1 MNPSAPPAPP
11 APPGHTD
18 PPGATPAAALP
29 LFVLC
34 LAAFS
39 SLASMRACDALL
51 PMLADTFATTP
62 GTAAQTVA
70 GFAFAYG
77 TVQFLVGPL
86 GDRVGR
92 LRVMAA
98 ACIAGAVANVGVL
111 LASTLEAMTV
121 ARVLAGA
128 ASGGIVPMS
137 LALIGDAVAFE
148 RRQQTLARLML
159 ATHMGMIAGL
169 WLGGMLAEALG
180 WRAVFAALA
189 LGFAAVAVPLLRHA
203 SRAQP
208 HPGAPVAGG
217 RGGLAGAFA
226 GFAEVLRVRWARWV
240 VVLVGLE
247 GALVFAT
254 LAFVPTFLHDAFGLT
269 LGQAGAVMALYA
281 AAGLVYAPLAGRF
294 AQRLGERGQA
304 LAGACAIG
312 AAAALLAA
320 SRSWSWAVPACL
332 LAGFGF
338 FMLHSTLQLHATQ
351 MAPTRRATG
360 ISLFVISLF
369 GGQAL
374 GVALAA
380 WIVDHGSVRA
390 VFLLTAVTVPLLGL
404 AFRHGL
410 ARHAQGALSPARAPS
425 SP

>member
-1 MNPSAPPAPP
+1 LNPTDTPGAAPAP
-11 APPGHTD
+11 
-18 PPGATPAAALP
+18 ALP
-29 LFVLC
+29 LLVLC

-51 PMLADTFATTP
+51 PMLADEFATTP

-70 GFAFAYG
+70 AFAFAYG

-86 GDRVGR
+86 GDRMGR

-98 ACIAGAVANVGVL
+98 ACVIGAVGNVAVL
-111 LASTLEAMTV
+111 LATTLEAMTA

-189 LGFAAVAVPLLRHA
+189 LGFTAVSVPLLRQALRSPA
-203 SRAQP
+203 STRAP
-208 HPGAPVAGG
+208 LPGAP
-217 RGGLAGAFA
+217 GGLPGAFA
-226 GFAEVLRVRWARWV
+226 GFAEVLRVRWARWI

-254 LAFVPTFLHDAFGLT
+254 LAFVPTFLHDSFGLT

-304 LAGACAIG
+304 LGGACAIG

-320 SRSWSWAVPACL
+320 SRSWPWAVPACL
-332 LAGFGF
+332 LAGLGF

-351 MAPTRRATG
+351 MAPERRATA

-390 VFLLTAVTVPLLGL
+390 VFVLTAVTVPLIGL

-410 ARHAQGALSPARAPS
+410 ARHAHGALSPGRAPS

>member
-1 MNPSAPPAPP
+1 MSPHDTPRA
-11 APPGHTD
+11 
-18 PPGATPAAALP
+18 PAAAAPTEATITPALP
-29 LFVLC
+29 LLVVC

-51 PMLADTFATTP
+51 PMLAAEFATTP

-70 GFAFAYG
+70 AFAFAYG

-86 GDRVGR
+86 GDRMGR

-98 ACIAGAVANVGVL
+98 ACVLGSLANVAVL
-111 LASTLEAMTV
+111 LATTLEAMTA

-180 WRAVFAALA
+180 WRTVFAALA
-189 LGFAAVAVPLLRHA
+189 LGFAAVAVPLLRQA
-203 SRAQP
+203 SRAQA
-208 HPGAPVAGG
+208 APPAQPQGD
-217 RGGLAGAFA
+217 RGGLVGALA
-226 GFAEVLRVRWARWV
+226 GFVEVLREPWARWI

-247 GALVFAT
+247 GALLFAT
-254 LAFVPTFLHDAFGLT
+254 LAFVPTFLHGTFGLT

-281 AAGLVYAPLAGRF
+281 AAGLVYAPLAGRL

-304 LAGACAIG
+304 LGGACVIG
-312 AAAALLAA
+312 VAAALLAV

-351 MAPTRRATG
+351 MAPQRRSTG
-360 ISLFVISLF
+360 IALFVISLF

-390 VFLLTAVTVPLLGL
+390 VFVLTAVTVPLIGL

-410 ARHAQGALSPARAPS
+410 SRHARAALSPGRAPS

>member
-1 MNPSAPPAPP
+1 
-11 APPGHTD
+11 
-18 PPGATPAAALP
+18 
-29 LFVLC
+29 VVC

-51 PMLADTFATTP
+51 PMLADEFATTP

-70 GFAFAYG
+70 AFAFAYG

-86 GDRVGR
+86 GDRMGR

-98 ACIAGAVANVGVL
+98 ACVAGAVANVAVL
-111 LASTLEAMTV
+111 LATTLEAMTA

-169 WLGGMLAEALG
+169 WLGGMLAEAMG
-180 WRAVFAALA
+180 WRAVFGALA
-189 LGFAAVAVPLLRHA
+189 IGFAAVAVPLLRQA
-203 SRAQP
+203 ARPQSAPLAQP
-208 HPGAPVAGG
+208 PGSAGG
-217 RGGLAGAFA
+217 VVGALAS
-226 GFAEVLRVRWARWV
+226 FAEVLRVRWARWI

-254 LAFVPTFLHDAFGLT
+254 LAFVPTFLHDSFGLT

-281 AAGLVYAPLAGRF
+281 AAGLVYAPLAGHMAR
-294 AQRLGERGQA
+294 RLGERGQA
-304 LAGACAIG
+304 LGGACAIG

-351 MAPTRRATG
+351 MAPHRRSTA
-360 ISLFVISLF
+360 IALFVISLF

-390 VFLLTAVTVPLLGL
+390 VFVLTAVSVPLIGL

-410 ARHAQGALSPARAPS
+410 SRHARAALSPGRAPS

>member
-1 MNPSAPPAPP
+1 M
-11 APPGHTD
+11 
-18 PPGATPAAALP
+18 
-29 LFVLC
+29 
-34 LAAFS
+34 
-39 SLASMRACDALL
+39 
-51 PMLADTFATTP
+51 
-62 GTAAQTVA
+62 
-70 GFAFAYG
+70 
-77 TVQFLVGPL
+77 
-86 GDRVGR
+86 GR

-98 ACIAGAVANVGVL
+98 ACVIGAVGNVAVL
-111 LASTLEAMTV
+111 LATTLEAMTA

-189 LGFAAVAVPLLRHA
+189 LGFTAVSVPLLRQALRTPA
-203 SRAQP
+203 STRAP
-208 HPGAPVAGG
+208 LPGAP
-217 RGGLAGAFA
+217 GGLPGAFA
-226 GFAEVLRVRWARWV
+226 GFAEVLRVRWARWI

-254 LAFVPTFLHDAFGLT
+254 LAFVPTFLHDSFGLT

-304 LAGACAIG
+304 LGGACAIG

-320 SRSWSWAVPACL
+320 SRSWPWAVPACL
-332 LAGFGF
+332 LAGLGF

-351 MAPTRRATG
+351 MAPERRATA

-390 VFLLTAVTVPLLGL
+390 VFVLTAVTVPLIGL

-410 ARHAQGALSPARAPS
+410 ARHAHGALSPGRAPS

>member
-1 MNPSAPPAPP
+1 M
-11 APPGHTD
+11 D
-18 PPGATPAAALP
+18 ATPTPRAATAAPALP
-29 LFVLC
+29 LLVLC

-51 PMLADTFATTP
+51 PMLADEFATTP

-70 GFAFAYG
+70 AFAFAYG

-86 GDRVGR
+86 GDRLGR

-98 ACIAGAVANVGVL
+98 ACVLGAVANVAVL
-111 LASTLEAMTV
+111 LATTLEGMTA
-121 ARVLAGA
+121 ARVMAGA

-159 ATHMGMIAGL
+159 ATHAGMIAGL

-189 LGFAAVAVPLLRHA
+189 AGFAAVAVPLLRQASRPHA
-203 SRAQP
+203 GPRAQP
-208 HPGAPVAGG
+208 PGGPT
-217 RGGLAGAFA
+217 GLLGAFA
-226 GFAEVLRVRWARWV
+226 GFAEVLRLRWARWI

-254 LAFVPTFLHDAFGLT
+254 LAFVPTFLHDSFGLT

-281 AAGLVYAPLAGRF
+281 ASGLVYAPLAGRF

-304 LAGACAIG
+304 LGGACAIG

-320 SRSWSWAVPACL
+320 SRGWPWAVPACL
-332 LAGFGF
+332 LAGLGF

-351 MAPTRRATG
+351 MAPERRATA

-369 GGQAL
+369 GGQSL

-390 VFLLTAVTVPLLGL
+390 VFVLTAVTVPLIGL

-410 ARHAQGALSPARAPS
+410 ARHASGTLSPGRAPS